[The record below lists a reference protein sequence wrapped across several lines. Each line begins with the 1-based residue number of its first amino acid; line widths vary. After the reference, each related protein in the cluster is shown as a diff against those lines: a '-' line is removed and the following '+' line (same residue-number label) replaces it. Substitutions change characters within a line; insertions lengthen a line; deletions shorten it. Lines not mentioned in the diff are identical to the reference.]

1 VRFSEAL
8 AAPGFG
14 AIAEFKRRS
23 PSAGDLRPAGDV
35 AAVARAYEQAG
46 ARAMSVLVDER
57 FAGAWDDLHAAREA
71 TSLPL
76 LAKGF
81 FVTDD
86 DLRTAA
92 IAGAD
97 AVLLLLCDL
106 DDAACAA
113 LQREAESLGLDT
125 LVEAHDAA
133 ELDRATKLGAPVI
146 GINARNLSTF
156 EIDRAAQLELVAQAA
171 GSTAAL
177 QGGAG
182 FARASALQASRERI
196 VVAESGIETRAQG
209 AAAEL
214 AGAQAMLVGSTLMR
228 APDPGAKLADLIRR
242 PLVKVCGLTR
252 QEDVD
257 VAVEAG
263 ADLVGFILAE
273 ESPRRTDELLDAPE
287 TVLRV
292 AVFVG
297 ETRETDADVIQ
308 FYELENG
315 HRARDGIM
323 LRNGEQ
329 VATVVDLP
337 WEQVDPVH
345 LDRARATEGR
355 VMLAG
360 GLDSQNVREAIDA
373 VHPWAVDSARS
384 TEREPGIKD
393 HDAVRAWVSA
403 AR

>member
-1 VRFSEAL
+1 MRFAEAL

-23 PSAGDLRPAGDV
+23 PSAGDLRPAGNV

-57 FAGAWDDLHAAREA
+57 FAGAWNDLHAARAA

-81 FVTDD
+81 FASDD

-97 AVLLLLCDL
+97 AVLILLRDL
-106 DDAACAA
+106 DDETYIA
-113 LQREAESLGLDT
+113 LQREAASLGLDT
-125 LVEAHDAA
+125 LVEAHDGEELERAA
-133 ELDRATKLGAPVI
+133 ALGAPVI
-146 GINARNLSTF
+146 GINARDLSTF
-156 EIDRAAQLELVAQAA
+156 EIDRATQLELVA
-171 GSTAAL
+171 
-177 QGGAG
+177 
-182 FARASALQASRERI
+182 RAPRDRTVI
-196 VVAESGIETRAQG
+196 AESGIETRAQG

-228 APDPGAKLADLIRR
+228 APDPGAKLADLIHR

-257 VAVEAG
+257 VAVAAG
-263 ADLVGFILAE
+263 ADLVGFILAK

-297 ETRETDADVIQ
+297 ETRDTDADVTQ
-308 FYELENG
+308 FYERENG

-345 LDRARATEGR
+345 LDRARATPGR

-360 GLDSQNVREAIDA
+360 GLDAQNVREAIES

-384 TEREPGIKD
+384 TESAPGIKD
-393 HDAVRAWVSA
+393 HDAVRAWVGA